1 MHLLRNAAQSIGR
14 AGEITI
20 RTDCDSTQI
29 RIAVIDSGRGIPA
42 NEIPNLFN
50 PSFNQQEKRV
60 KVSLSLFICQST
72 IRRHGGDIQVS
83 STPGRGSTFT
93 VFLPRTLENAAWNL
107 PEVPSMSA

>member
-1 MHLLRNAAQSIGR
+1 
-14 AGEITI
+14 
-20 RTDCDSTQI
+20 
-29 RIAVIDSGRGIPA
+29 VIDSGRGIPA